1 MELGERIKE
10 RRKQLMMT
18 QKELGDK
25 IQVTQKQISKYE
37 RNESIPSLNQ
47 IEKIADA
54 LNVSR
59 NYFIYDAVTKNIHT
73 GKIINKYT
81 SPYTYKN
88 EDTVSKPED
97 TANKPLERNFSK
109 QQQELL
115 EITDKMTDQQQTE
128 LLGAMKM
135 FLIKNPQ

>member
-47 IEKIADA
+47 LEK
-54 LNVSR
+54 
-59 NYFIYDAVTKNIHT
+59 
-73 GKIINKYT
+73 
-81 SPYTYKN
+81 
-88 EDTVSKPED
+88 
-97 TANKPLERNFSK
+97 
-109 QQQELL
+109 
-115 EITDKMTDQQQTE
+115 
-128 LLGAMKM
+128 
-135 FLIKNPQ
+135 